1 MEAKLEGRDS
11 KEARDWKKRSDS
23 KEVYADRGG
32 IPHCPSGRPVGGR
45 NLGIGATVRD
55 GARIECIKREGAREK
70 G

>member
-11 KEARDWKKRSDS
+11 EEARDWKKRSDS

-32 IPHCPSGRPVGGR
+32 IPHCPSGRPLGGR
-45 NLGIGATVRD
+45 NLGIGATERD
-55 GARIECIKREGAREK
+55 GRRMIRSVLREGEK